1 MGLEV
6 RLPELFTGID
16 VRLPPRAE
24 EVDVRALAV
33 DSRKVGPD
41 ALFAALKGT
50 LVDGAQ
56 FAPQALERGAV
67 AVLSDRELPVA
78 PAALIVARD
87 ARRAFS
93 QAASRFH
100 GEPSKRM
107 RLIGV
112 TGTNGKTTTAY
123 LVEQLAAALGVRTGL
138 IGTVESRWPGGRAGA
153 THTTPESHELQE
165 LLARMAQAG
174 AQIVAMEV
182 SSHALSQERV
192 SGCTFAAAAFTN
204 LTRDHLDYHGTL
216 DAYFEAKARLF
227 RELLPQGA
235 PAVLNFDDDR
245 VAALGRELRGK
256 RVMGFTRTD
265 AAGAALRAR
274 DVRSGLDGVS
284 CGLGRERAAKAI
296 RLTSPLVGAHN
307 VENLL
312 AAVGLVLGAGV
323 VEAEALPG
331 LVRNA
336 RGAPGRLERVPD
348 PSGRI
353 VLVDYAHTDDAL
365 ARVLDAVRRAGAPR
379 IVCVFGCGG
388 DRDRGKR
395 PLMGEAAGRRAE
407 IVVVTSDNPRTED
420 PLRIRAEIEPGLHKA
435 GREPISEGSARG
447 FAEGYGVVPDRR
459 AAIELS
465 LRCAR
470 PGDAVLIA
478 GKGHEDYQI
487 VGTQKRSFDDRLEAG
502 RALEALR

>member
-1 MGLEV
+1 VKLG
-6 RLPELFTGID
+6 ELFSGID
-16 VRLPPRAE
+16 VRVPPPAAR
-24 EVDVRALAV
+24 VDVRSLAV
-33 DSRKVGPD
+33 DSRQAGPGS
-41 ALFAALKGT
+41 LFAALRGAEM
-50 LVDGAQ
+50 DGAA
-56 FAPQALERGAV
+56 FVPEAVARGAV
-67 AVLSDRELPVA
+67 AVLCDRPIDA
-78 PAALIVARD
+78 GPAALVVAPE

-93 QAASRFH
+93 VAASRFH

-107 RLIGV
+107 KLLGV

-123 LVEQLAAALGVRTGL
+123 LAEQICAGGGL
-138 IGTVESRWPGGRAGA
+138 PAGLLGTVETRWPGGGAKA
-153 THTTPESHELQE
+153 THTTPESHDLQA
-165 LLARMAQAG
+165 LLARMVEAG
-174 AQIVAMEV
+174 ARVAAMEV

-192 SGCTFAAAAFTN
+192 AGCTFAAAAFTN

-227 RELLPQGA
+227 RELLPAGA
-235 PAVLNFDDDR
+235 PAVLNFDDER
-245 VAALGRELRGK
+245 VAALGRDLPGK
-256 RVMGFTRTD
+256 RVLGFTRKD

-274 DVRSGLDGVS
+274 EVRSGLDGVS
-284 CGLGRERAAKAI
+284 FDLVREGERKAV
-296 RLTSPLVGAHN
+296 RLESPLVGAHN

-323 VEAEALPG
+323 VPAEALPG

-348 PSGRI
+348 PAGRI

-395 PLMGEAAGRRAE
+395 PLMGEAAGTRADFS
-407 IVVVTSDNPRTED
+407 VVTSDNPRTED
-420 PLRIRAEIEPGLHKA
+420 PLRILAEIEPGLHKA
-435 GREPISEGSARG
+435 GRQPISEAGARA
-447 FAEGYGVVPDRR
+447 FANGYCVIPDRR
-459 AAIELS
+459 AAIELA

>member
-192 SGCTFAAAAFTN
+192 S
-204 LTRDHLDYHGTL
+204 DYHGTIE
-216 DAYFEAKARLF
+216 AYFEAKARLF
-227 RELLPQGA
+227 RDLLPAGA
-235 PAVLNFDDDR
+235 PAVLNLDDDR
-245 VAALGRELRGK
+245 CAALARELPGSI
-256 RVMGFTRTD
+256 GFTT
-265 AAGAALRAR
+265 AGAEGARLEASALQSDLQGLRFDLRSSFGEAR
-274 DVRSGLDGVS
+274 I
-284 CGLGRERAAKAI
+284 E
-296 RLTSPLVGAHN
+296 SPLIGAHN
-307 VENLL
+307 AENLL
-312 AAVGLVLGAGV
+312 AALGLLLGLGMPLAGL
-323 VEAEALPG
+323 AEAAAQ
-331 LVRNA
+331 A
-336 RGAPGRLERVPD
+336 RGAPGRLEPVPD
-348 PSGRI
+348 PGGRV

-365 ARVLDAVRRAGAPR
+365 ARVLDAVRAAAGGKAR
-379 IVCVFGCGG
+379 LICVFGCGG

-395 PLMGEAAGRRAE
+395 PLMGQAVARRADL
-407 IVVVTSDNPRTED
+407 VVATSDNPRTED
-420 PLRIRAEIEPGLHKA
+420 PLAILADIEPGLSKHKRKMGMSDARA
-435 GREPISEGSARG
+435 GRD
-447 FAEGYGVVPDRR
+447 GYCVIPDRA
-459 AAIELS
+459 AAIELA
-465 LRCAR
+465 LRSAR
-470 PGDAVLIA
+470 PGDAVVIA

-487 VGTQKRSFDDRLEAG
+487 IGTEKRSFDDRVEAR

>member
-78 PAALIVARD
+78 PAVLVVARD

-107 RLIGV
+107 RLVGV
-112 TGTNGKTTTAY
+112 TGTNGKTTTTY
-123 LVEQLAAALGVRTGL
+123 LVDQLAAAAGIRTAVV
-138 IGTVESRWPGGRAGA
+138 GTVEARWPGGREPA

-165 LLARMAQAG
+165 LLARIAQAG
-174 AQIVAMEV
+174 ADVVAMEV
-182 SSHALSQERV
+182 SSHALAQERV
-192 SGCTFAAAAFTN
+192 AGCTFAAAAFTN

-216 DAYFEAKARLF
+216 EAYFEAKARLF
-227 RELLPQGA
+227 RDLLPKGA
-235 PAVLNFDDDR
+235 PAVLNLDDPQC
-245 VAALGRELRGK
+245 AALARERPGSI
-256 RVMGFTRTD
+256 GFTVRG
-265 AAGAALRAR
+265 AAGARLEAR
-274 DVRSGLDGVS
+274 DLSSDLEGLRFDLRGE
-284 CGLGRERAAKAI
+284 LGEARIE
-296 RLTSPLVGAHN
+296 SPLVGAHN
-307 VENLL
+307 AENLL
-312 AAVGLVLGAGV
+312 AALGLLLGLGMPL
-323 VEAEALPG
+323 AEL
-331 LVRNA
+331 A
-336 RGAPGRLERVPD
+336 RAAAQAQGAPGRLERVPD
-348 PSGRI
+348 PGGRV

-365 ARVLDAVRRAGAPR
+365 ARVLDAVRAAAGAKAR
-379 IVCVFGCGG
+379 LVCVFGCGG

-395 PLMGEAAGRRAE
+395 PLMGRAAARLADL
-407 IVVVTSDNPRTED
+407 VVATSDNPRTED
-420 PLRIRAEIEPGLHKA
+420 PLAILADIEPGLSKHKRKMGMSDARA
-435 GREPISEGSARG
+435 GRD
-447 FAEGYGVVPDRR
+447 GYCVIPDRA
-459 AAIELS
+459 AAIELA
-465 LRCAR
+465 LRSAR
-470 PGDAVLIA
+470 AGDAVVIA

-487 VGTQKRSFDDRLEAG
+487 VGTEKRSFDDRVEAR
-502 RALEALR
+502 RALEAMR

>member
-33 DSRKVGPD
+33 DSRKVGPG
-41 ALFAALKGT
+41 ALFAALRGT
-50 LVDGAQ
+50 TADGAR
-56 FAPQALERGAV
+56 FAPQAVERGAV
-67 AVLSDRELPVA
+67 AVLGERELAVS
-78 PAALIVARD
+78 PAALIVAKD

-107 RLIGV
+107 RLVGV

-123 LVEQLAAALGVRTGL
+123 LVEQLAAAVGVKTGL
-138 IGTVESRWPGGRAGA
+138 TGTVESRWPGGRAEA
-153 THTTPESHELQE
+153 THTTPESHDLQE

-174 AQIVAMEV
+174 AQLVSMEV
-182 SSHALSQERV
+182 SSHALAQERV

-227 RELLPQGA
+227 RELLPAGA
-235 PAVLNFDDDR
+235 PAVLNLDDER
-245 VAALGRELRGK
+245 CAALARELAGSI
-256 RVMGFTRTD
+256 GFTTR
-265 AAGAALRAR
+265 GAKGARLEAHGLQSDLQGLRFDLRGSFGEAR
-274 DVRSGLDGVS
+274 I
-284 CGLGRERAAKAI
+284 E
-296 RLTSPLVGAHN
+296 SPLVGAHN
-307 VENLL
+307 AENLL
-312 AAVGLVLGAGV
+312 AALGLLLGLGMP
-323 VEAEALPG
+323 LPE
-331 LVRNA
+331 LARAAAQA

-348 PSGRI
+348 PGGRV

-365 ARVLDAVRRAGAPR
+365 ARVLDAVRAAAGNKAR
-379 IVCVFGCGG
+379 LVCVFGCGG

-395 PLMGEAAGRRAE
+395 PLMGQAAARRADL
-407 IVVVTSDNPRTED
+407 VVLTSDNPRTED
-420 PLRIRAEIEPGLHKA
+420 PLAILADIEPGLSKHKRKMGMSDARA
-435 GREPISEGSARG
+435 GRD
-447 FAEGYGVVPDRR
+447 GYCVIPDRA
-459 AAIELS
+459 AAIELA
-465 LRCAR
+465 LRSAR
-470 PGDAVLIA
+470 AGDAVVIA

-487 VGTQKRSFDDRLEAG
+487 VGTEKRSFDDRLEAR

>member
-204 LTRDHLDYHGTL
+204 LTRDHLDYHGTIE
-216 DAYFEAKARLF
+216 AYFEAKARLF
-227 RELLPQGA
+227 RDLLPAGA
-235 PAVLNFDDDR
+235 PAVLNLDDDR
-245 VAALGRELRGK
+245 CAALARELPGSI
-256 RVMGFTRTD
+256 GFTT
-265 AAGAALRAR
+265 AGAKGARLEASALQSDLQGLRF
-274 DVRSGLDGVS
+274 DLRSSFG
-284 CGLGRERAAKAI
+284 EATI
-296 RLTSPLVGAHN
+296 ESPLIGAHN
-307 VENLL
+307 AENLL
-312 AAVGLVLGAGV
+312 AALGLLLGLGV
-323 VEAEALPG
+323 PLEQL
-331 LVRNA
+331 A
-336 RGAPGRLERVPD
+336 RATPQAQGAPGRLERVPD
-348 PSGRI
+348 PGGRV

-365 ARVLDAVRRAGAPR
+365 ARVLDAVRAAAKARV
-379 IVCVFGCGG
+379 ICVFGCGG

-395 PLMGEAAGRRAE
+395 PLMGQVAARRADL
-407 IVVVTSDNPRTED
+407 VVATSDNPRTED
-420 PLRIRAEIEPGLHKA
+420 PLSILA
-435 GREPISEGSARG
+435 G
-447 FAEGYGVVPDRR
+447 
-459 AAIELS
+459 
-465 LRCAR
+465 
-470 PGDAVLIA
+470 
-478 GKGHEDYQI
+478 
-487 VGTQKRSFDDRLEAG
+487 
-502 RALEALR
+502 

>member
-33 DSRKVGPD
+33 DSRKVGAG
-41 ALFAALKGT
+41 ALFAALPGA
-50 LVDGAQ
+50 VADGAD
-56 FAPQALERGAV
+56 FAPQAVERGAA
-67 AVLSDRELPVA
+67 AVLSDRELDVA
-78 PAALIVARD
+78 PAALIVAPD

-100 GEPSKRM
+100 GEPSKRL
-107 RLIGV
+107 RLVGV

-123 LVEQLAAALGVRTGL
+123 LVEQLAAALGERTGL
-138 IGTVESRWPGGRAGA
+138 IGTIESRWPGGSAGA
-153 THTTPESHELQE
+153 THTTPESHDLQE

-174 AQIVAMEV
+174 AQLVSMEV
-182 SSHALSQERV
+182 SSHALAQERV

-227 RELLPQGA
+227 RELLPEGA
-235 PAVLNFDDDR
+235 PAVLNFDDER
-245 VAALGRELRGK
+245 VAALGRELPGK
-256 RVMGFTRTD
+256 RVLGFTRKD

-284 CGLGRERAAKAI
+284 FDLVREGETRPV
-296 RLTSPLVGAHN
+296 RLESPLVGAHN

-312 AAVGLVLGAGV
+312 AAVGLVLGAGAF
-323 VEAEALPG
+323 EAEALPG

-348 PSGRI
+348 PTGRI

-395 PLMGEAAGRRAE
+395 PLMGEAAGTRADLS
-407 IVVVTSDNPRTED
+407 VVTSDNPRTED
-420 PLRIRAEIEPGLHKA
+420 PLRILAEIEPGLRKA
-435 GREPISEGSARG
+435 GREPLSEARARS
-447 FAEGYGVVPDRR
+447 FANGYCVIPDRR
-459 AAIELS
+459 AAIELA

-470 PGDAVLIA
+470 PGDAVL
-478 GKGHEDYQI
+478 
-487 VGTQKRSFDDRLEAG
+487 S
-502 RALEALR
+502 

>member
-33 DSRKVGPD
+33 DSRKVGPG
-41 ALFAALKGT
+41 ALFAALQGT
-50 LVDGAQ
+50 AADGAQ
-56 FAPQALERGAV
+56 FAPQAVERGAV
-67 AVLSDRELPVA
+67 AVLGDRELPVA

-107 RLIGV
+107 RLVGV

-123 LVEQLAAALGVRTGL
+123 LVEQLAGALGLETGL

-153 THTTPESHELQE
+153 THTTPESHDLQE

-174 AQIVAMEV
+174 AQLVSMEV
-182 SSHALSQERV
+182 SSHALAQERV

-227 RELLPQGA
+227 RELLPAGA
-235 PAVLNFDDDR
+235 PAVLNLDDER
-245 VAALGRELRGK
+245 CAALARELTGSI
-256 RVMGFTRTD
+256 GFTTR
-265 AAGAALRAR
+265 GAQGARLEARALQSDLQGLRFDLGGSFGEAR
-274 DVRSGLDGVS
+274 I
-284 CGLGRERAAKAI
+284 E
-296 RLTSPLVGAHN
+296 SPLVGAHN
-307 VENLL
+307 AENLL
-312 AAVGLVLGAGV
+312 AALGLLLGLGMPL
-323 VEAEALPG
+323 AELA
-331 LVRNA
+331 RAAAQA

-348 PSGRI
+348 PGGRV

-365 ARVLDAVRRAGAPR
+365 ARVLDAVRAAAGGKAR
-379 IVCVFGCGG
+379 LVCVFGCGG

-395 PLMGEAAGRRAE
+395 PLMGQAAARRADL
-407 IVVVTSDNPRTED
+407 VVLTSDNPRTED
-420 PLRIRAEIEPGLHKA
+420 PLAIIADIEPGLSKHKRKMGMSDARA
-435 GREPISEGSARG
+435 GRD
-447 FAEGYGVVPDRR
+447 GYCVIPDRA
-459 AAIELS
+459 AAIELA
-465 LRCAR
+465 LRSAR
-470 PGDAVLIA
+470 AGDVVVIA

-487 VGTQKRSFDDRLEAG
+487 VGTEKRSFDDRVEAQ

>member
-123 LVEQLAAALGVRTGL
+123 LVEELAAALGVRTGL

-165 LLARMAQAG
+165 LLARMARAG
-174 AQIVAMEV
+174 AQLVWMEV

-216 DAYFEAKARLF
+216 EAYFEAKARLF
-227 RELLPQGA
+227 RYLLPAGA
-235 PAVLNFDDDR
+235 PAVLNLDDDR
-245 VAALGRELRGK
+245 CAALARELPGSI
-256 RVMGFTRTD
+256 GFTT
-265 AAGAALRAR
+265 AGAEGARLEASALQSDLQGLRFDLRSSFGEAR
-274 DVRSGLDGVS
+274 I
-284 CGLGRERAAKAI
+284 E
-296 RLTSPLVGAHN
+296 SPLIGAHN
-307 VENLL
+307 AENLL
-312 AAVGLVLGAGV
+312 AALGLLLGLGMP
-323 VEAEALPG
+323 LPG
-331 LVRNA
+331 LARAAAEA

-348 PSGRI
+348 PGGRV

-365 ARVLDAVRRAGAPR
+365 ARVLDAVRAAAKARV
-379 IVCVFGCGG
+379 ICVFGCGG

-395 PLMGEAAGRRAE
+395 SLMGQAAARRADL
-407 IVVVTSDNPRTED
+407 VVATSDNPRTED
-420 PLRIRAEIEPGLHKA
+420 PLSILAGIEPGLAKHKRKMGISDARA
-435 GREPISEGSARG
+435 GRD
-447 FAEGYGVVPDRR
+447 GYCIIPDR
-459 AAIELS
+459 AQAIELA
-465 LRCAR
+465 LRSAR
-470 PGDAVLIA
+470 SGDAVLIA

-487 VGTQKRSFDDRLEAG
+487 IGTEKRSFDDRVEAR